1 MRFPPKR
8 RAKYTNADSLFANC
22 LRDGDCYIWPV
33 APTMPAPLLS
43 PDSPMAKKFHT
54 TGVVRILFSI
64 VRFFPASTRMV
75 RWCPTKHCVNPY
87 HHTEAGVFVQARMK
101 MRDPTLLLPQQE
113 EHRHLLG
120 PSDEEIE
127 AMKPTNPELLRH
139 LAETAARAGFD
150 CKGIPNHRHQDAF
163 KRKVKV
169 WTPPPGAPVA
179 EEGVPVL
186 VVKGYNDKPAVQDTG
201 PQKVSDEEWAE
212 IENMFAQPKSLP
224 DVVDERADVEHPEPT
239 DDIFAM
245 ITRRKEWEQ
254 NRK

>member
-1 MRFPPKR
+1 MTNRAGRPP
-8 RAKYTNADSLFANC
+8 KYTNADSLFANC
-22 LRDGDCYIWPV
+22 ARDGYCFVWPV
-33 APTMPAPLLS
+33 PITVPSPVLAPASVLV
-43 PDSPMAKKFHT
+43 KQFHT
-54 TGVVRILFSI
+54 NSVARILFSI
-64 VRFFPASTRMV
+64 VRFFPASTRLV
-75 RWCPTKHCVNPY
+75 RWCDSKHCVNPY
-87 HHTEAGVFVQARMK
+87 HHTEAGAYVAMRAK
-101 MRDPTLLLPQQE
+101 MPDPTDLLPEQVE
-113 EHRHLLG
+113 RRHLLG

-127 AMKPTNPELLRH
+127 AMKPTDPEVLRI
-139 LAETAARAGFD
+139 LADSAAQAGPTG
-150 CKGIPNHRHQDAF
+150 KGIPDHRHLRAF
-163 KRKVKV
+163 QRKV